1 MTAISELIEV
11 LDSIRHTKGDLPCFT
26 YTASGLKPAEPDV
39 GPLIDLNGRVMMP
52 GFWTAWDAERFQ
64 GVLL

>member
-1 MTAISELIEV
+1 MTITELIARLEK
-11 LDSIRHTKGDLPCFT
+11 IRDTAGDLPCFT